1 MIKAGIL
8 GGGQLGRMLLQAAA
22 NYPVET
28 FVMEK
33 STDCPAA
40 HLCNHFVQGDIAD
53 FDQVYAF
60 GKGLDVLTIEIEKVN
75 VAALELL
82 AAEGVRVIPHPTVI
96 KTIKSKIAQK
106 EFYTL
111 HQIPTPT
118 YVVTEQAADLA
129 EHLHRLPAVHKL
141 SEGGYDGRGVQI
153 IEQPADVNLAF
164 NAPSILETKIDIH
177 RELSMLVARNDEGEI
192 VLYPPVEMI
201 VDPFLNQLDHQISPA
216 ILPDEVYWKAEA
228 IAVKVVQSFNSA
240 GLFAI
245 ELLVDKHQDVWVN
258 ETAPRVHNSGHHT
271 IEGCYCSQFEQFLR
285 ILSGAPLGDTSLIQ
299 PAAMIN
305 IVGPENIS
313 GPYHLQNEAELTANG
328 DVFIHMYRKSETRPH
343 RKLGHATVIANTL
356 EELLPKAEAL
366 RSQLV
371 IIAD

>member
-28 FVMEK
+28 FIMEK
-33 STDCPAA
+33 SSDCPAA
-40 HLCNHFVQGDIAD
+40 HLCNHFVQGDITD

-60 GKGLDVLTIEIEKVN
+60 GKGVDVLTIEIEKVN
-75 VAALELL
+75 VAALERL

-111 HQIPTPT
+111 HQIPTPA

-129 EHLHRLPAVHKL
+129 EHLHRLPSVHKL

-153 IEQPADVNLAF
+153 IEQPDDVNLAF
-164 NAPSILETKIDIH
+164 DAPAILETKIDIH

-192 VLYPPVEMI
+192 VLYPPVEMM
-201 VDPFLNQLDHQISPA
+201 VNPYLNQLDHQISPA

-258 ETAPRVHNSGHHT
+258 ETAPRVHNSGHHS
-271 IEGCYCSQFEQFLR
+271 IEGNYCSQFDMLWR
-285 ILSGAPLGDTSLIQ
+285 IMLQYPLGNTDPILPT
-299 PAAMIN
+299 AMIN
-305 IVGPENIS
+305 LVGAPGYS
-313 GPYHLQNEAELTANG
+313 GPAIYQGLQEVLAMDHCFVHIYG
-328 DVFIHMYRKSETRPH
+328 KS
-343 RKLGHATVIANTL
+343 NT
-356 EELLPKAEAL
+356 
-366 RSQLV
+366 
-371 IIAD
+371 